1 MKTKRNFI
9 EDDLITK
16 ESEEKYR
23 NEVDNLNYDLYKSQD
38 KIIKNFLKAIPSETL
53 INELKRRKLL
63 KFNWLE
69 NKYKEIKKLKN
80 KKN

>member
-63 KFNWLE
+63 KFNWIE
-69 NKYKEIKKLKN
+69 NKYNEIKK
-80 KKN
+80 

>member
-23 NEVDNLNYDLYKSQD
+23 NETDNLNYDLYKSQD

-63 KFNWLE
+63 KFNWIE
-69 NKYKEIKKLKN
+69 NKYNEIKKW
-80 KKN
+80 KKRN